1 MMQQAIDRST
11 QTGGSFATSVV
22 VHILVLLLVIFLAG
36 REVADRFSGDE
47 LTEIAYIEARYGED
61 VAEKVK
67 LKELPGRKNAPG
79 PPGPGITTDSAM
91 KKNEPALAEQVAPEP
106 LTAPEPTLVA
116 EPKRLAPA
124 KKMEPVRAEPQRPVL
139 AAAKVPEVAP
149 VNTAPQKEL
158 AQASRLE
165 ASAAPLPR
173 HQVIDTD
180 KLEDSLAGKLSENK
194 DIKPRAAKPRT
205 KETFKPTSGGLKD
218 RGGRAAVGSD
228 PVVAAASSSRKGG
241 AVAEAPATVGGGNL
255 SSRTPGSGS
264 YAAPKSSLAPA
275 NTARGGMGGA
285 SGIVDAV
292 GPTGGGGS
300 TKGAR
305 KTILDYGS
313 GGGGGGGLKGRR
325 ARLAEPPTSK
335 NIVAG
340 ASDSHQAEP
349 QPKVAEAKVPS
360 TKGVGMTISGQIAGR
375 KIIHSVPPKYSE
387 QAKRKGWEGAVA
399 VHFTVLPDG
408 RVKDNVYFDQTSVH
422 RDLNK
427 AAMAAIR
434 QFKFAPL
441 PASAGAI
448 EQWGVITIVFRLN

>member
-1 MMQQAIDRST
+1 
-11 QTGGSFATSVV
+11 V
-22 VHILVLLLVIFLAG
+22 
-36 REVADRFSGDE
+36 
-47 LTEIAYIEARYGED
+47 
-61 VAEKVK
+61 
-67 LKELPGRKNAPG
+67 
-79 PPGPGITTDSAM
+79 
-91 KKNEPALAEQVAPEP
+91 LAEQVAPEP
-106 LTAPEPTLVA
+106 LSAPEPAPVV
-116 EPKRLAPA
+116 EPRRLEPA
-124 KKMEPVRAEPQRPVL
+124 KKLEPAKAEPQRPAL
-139 AAAKVPEVAP
+139 AAAQVPEVAP
-149 VNTAPQKEL
+149 VNTAPQKQL

-165 ASAAPLPR
+165 ASAAPMPR
-173 HQVIDTD
+173 QVIDTD
-180 KLEDSLAGKLSENK
+180 KLEDSLAGKMSETK
-194 DIKPRAAKPRT
+194 DIKPRAAKPKTR
-205 KETFKPTSGGLKD
+205 ETFKPTSGGLKD
-218 RGGRAAVGSD
+218 RGGRAAVGTD

-241 AVAEAPATVGGGNL
+241 AVAEAPATVGGGSL

-264 YAAPKSSLAPA
+264 YSAPKSSLAPA

-300 TKGAR
+300 TKSGR

-325 ARLAEPPTSK
+325 ARLAEAPASR
-335 NIVAG
+335 NIVAE
-340 ASDSHQAEP
+340 ADNAHQSDS

-360 TKGVGMTISGQIAGR
+360 AKGVGMTISGQIAGR
-375 KIIHSVPPKYSE
+375 KILHSVPPVYTE
-387 QAKRKGWEGAVA
+387 QAKRKGWEGMVA

-408 RVKDNVYFDQTSVH
+408 RVKDNVFFDQTSVH

-441 PASAGAI
+441 PASVGAI